1 MSFVEN
7 KTIARRYF
15 EEIWNKEELAA
26 LEKLVAADVVG
37 HVSGTTLHGLET
49 LKQRV
54 RTLYFIYSEPQFS
67 VEDQIAEGD
76 KVLTRWTFRGTH
88 TGEFMGAAPT
98 GRQVI
103 VTGMNLFRIAGGKIA
118 EIWLNADD
126 LSELQQLGVR

>member
-98 GRQVI
+98 GRQVS